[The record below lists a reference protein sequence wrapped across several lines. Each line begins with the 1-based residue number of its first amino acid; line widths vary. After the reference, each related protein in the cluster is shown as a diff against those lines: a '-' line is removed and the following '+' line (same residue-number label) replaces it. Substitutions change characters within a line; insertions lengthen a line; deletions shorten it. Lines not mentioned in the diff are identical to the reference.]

1 MTRAERSGGRN
12 RPATGKTEPKGP
24 EVTGGFLDSTPREV
38 VWYRRSPRTDYLVI

>member
-24 EVTGGFLDSTPREV
+24 EVTGGFLDSPPVKWYGIGGVRE
-38 VWYRRSPRTDYLVI
+38 RII